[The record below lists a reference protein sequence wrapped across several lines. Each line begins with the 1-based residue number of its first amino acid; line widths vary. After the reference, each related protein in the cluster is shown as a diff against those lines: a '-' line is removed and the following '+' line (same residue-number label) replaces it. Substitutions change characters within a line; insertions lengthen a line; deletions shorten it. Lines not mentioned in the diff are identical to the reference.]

1 MESPTQPTTLS
12 FNAAS
17 HRNSQQEIGMEAQD
31 NKQLALQKA
40 ISSHEQA
47 AAGLSDLMGVLLSE
61 EKYKIMLSRL
71 TQNIVELQA
80 EAASSK
86 PGDHV

>member
-1 MESPTQPTTLS
+1 MEP
-12 FNAAS
+12 
-17 HRNSQQEIGMEAQD
+17 QD

-47 AAGLSDLMGVLLSE
+47 AAALSDLMSVLAG
-61 EKYKIMLSRL
+61 EKYEAMLSRIK
-71 TQNIVELQA
+71 QNITELHA

-86 PGDHV
+86 PGDLV

>member
-1 MESPTQPTTLS
+1 
-12 FNAAS
+12 
-17 HRNSQQEIGMEAQD
+17 MEAQD

-47 AAGLSDLMGVLLSE
+47 VAGLSDLMGVLLSE

-71 TQNIVELQA
+71 TQNIVELHA

-86 PGDHV
+86 PGDLV

>member
-1 MESPTQPTTLS
+1 
-12 FNAAS
+12 
-17 HRNSQQEIGMEAQD
+17 MEAQD

-47 AAGLSDLMGVLLSE
+47 AAGLADLMHIVPE
-61 EKYKIMLSRL
+61 ERYRGMLSRIE
-71 TQNIVELQA
+71 QNIADLQA
-80 EAASSK
+80 VAASSQ

>member
-1 MESPTQPTTLS
+1 MD
-12 FNAAS
+12 
-17 HRNSQQEIGMEAQD
+17 AQN

-47 AAGLSDLMGVLLSE
+47 AAGLADLMGGLLSE
-61 EKYKIMLSRL
+61 EKYNNMLSRL
-71 TQNIVELQA
+71 TQNIAELHA

-86 PGDHV
+86 PGDVV